1 MCVRACVCVCVGGVY
16 VCACVCACIRVSVV
30 CMCVRAYVLASVYL
44 WCVCVRVC
52 VCGGGG
58 GIGGSVHTVSLLNW
72 PCLRWCASEE
82 SVADG
87 VQACG
92 SVWLSEVTAGHG
104 PEIVAGV
111 CGHGHSV
118 NRLGLC
124 TGTCSLSLAVPLADR
139 THRTSS
145 LFLGNGLWS
154 RLSDPVSLIPCL

>member
-1 MCVRACVCVCVGGVY
+1 MCVRACVCVCVGGY
-16 VCACVCACIRVSVV
+16 
-30 CMCVRAYVLASVYL
+30 MCVRAYVLAYVCL
-44 WCVCVRVC
+44 WCVCVCVRMCLHPCICGVYVC
-52 VCGGGG
+52 VCVWGG

>member
-1 MCVRACVCVCVGGVY
+1 
-16 VCACVCACIRVSVV
+16 
-30 CMCVRAYVLASVYL
+30 MCVRAYVLAYVCL
-44 WCVCVRVC
+44 WCVCVCVRMCLHPCICGVYVC
-52 VCGGGG
+52 VCVCVWGGG